1 MGFQSWDD
9 CWVVGIACDE
19 GIDGLFGH
27 DEIDGFGETARRRW
41 IWICVLDIEFAIKLR
56 NIYDIICLL
65 IHSMVGFDSN
75 C

>member
-27 DEIDGFGETARRRW
+27 DEIDGFGETARRKN
-41 IWICVLDIEFAIKLR
+41 IVGSMDMDMCVR
-56 NIYDIICLL
+56 Y
-65 IHSMVGFDSN
+65 
-75 C
+75 